1 MSDAKAA
8 ETEILR
14 NVAAELKSDGY
25 DVVLEPPPGALPP
38 ALKDL
43 HPDAIAIGRE
53 PNLVIEVT
61 GAGQQATDKVRALRE
76 AVSHENGWVLRVI
89 YNSGAHEKRLSAPSI
104 EELFSTYEMIPQ
116 LQGIDE
122 RAALLTGWAVLEGLS
137 RSVDPTQFEKRQT
150 PGRIVERM
158 SAMGQ
163 LRREESDLLR
173 KLATKRN
180 DYIHGG
186 LDTVVTNTEVSR
198 FSRVLA
204 RLLKEAQRRVVPTS

>member
-8 ETEILR
+8 EIEILR

-25 DVVLEPPPGALPP
+25 DVVLGPPPGALPP
-38 ALKDL
+38 ALKDFR
-43 HPDAIAIGRE
+43 PDAIAIGRE

-61 GAGQQATDKVRALRE
+61 GAGQQAAEKILALRE
-76 AVSHENGWVLRVI
+76 AVSREDGWVLRVI
-89 YNSGAHEKRLSAPSI
+89 YNSGTREKLLLAPSI
-104 EELFSTYEMIPQ
+104 QELFSTYEMISQ

-137 RSVDPTQFEKRQT
+137 RSVDPMQFEKRQT
-150 PGRIVERM
+150 PSRIVERM

-186 LDTVVTNTEVSR
+186 LDTVVTNSEVSR
-198 FSRVLA
+198 FSKVLA
-204 RLLKEAQRRVVPTS
+204 RLLKEAQRRVAPTS